1 MARKKRSEALVGL
14 FTFAGLALFL
24 SLIFVMGGLD
34 RILEERTTVAIEFAD
49 VQGLEIG
56 DPVYLFGLKAG
67 FVRDIEVARAEEGS
81 ASPRPARLRVTADLP
96 ARYRNLIRETS
107 RVRIDKSITGSL
119 SVLIQESADGAGA
132 VLAADQTLAG
142 EPTPALGDITADLDL
157 VLDEGREIAA
167 EILEIVKSV
176 RRDGD
181 LVATLGNLEELTSTL
196 RERAEPLLR
205 ELGQTTEALRETTET
220 LRDLLRDNSE
230 PLSRTVARLD
240 TSTEIVERLLASL
253 ETVPANL
260 EEGLASLEKAGSTVT
275 RLLDENRAGIRSVVE
290 DLTETMASASN
301 LAAEV
306 KRRPWRLLYKPDLAE
321 QKALE
326 LYDAAWAYNL
336 GATELHRSVR
346 LLAHH
351 LERAAAEGAGGGES
365 AEEGGSAQ
373 GESLREAIA
382 RVEESLARQ
391 REAEEAFWARL
402 SAAK

>member
-1 MARKKRSEALVGL
+1 
-14 FTFAGLALFL
+14 
-24 SLIFVMGGLD
+24 
-34 RILEERTTVAIEFAD
+34 
-49 VQGLEIG
+49 G

-205 ELGQTTEALRETTET
+205 ELGQTTKALRETTET

-373 GESLREAIA
+373 EEALREAIA